1 MSRQVKLL
9 QSLEFLFLCLVG
21 SGVVS
26 EKLYPEI
33 HKYIAGLVMINAMKK
48 VLGKEVESGLC
59 RGIDRVA
66 GDM

>member
-1 MSRQVKLL
+1 M
-9 QSLEFLFLCLVG
+9 
-21 SGVVS
+21 S

-48 VLGKEVESGLC
+48 VLGKEIESGLC
-59 RGIDRVA
+59 RGIDKVA